1 MLKGSASDFCG
12 GLVWLC
18 NQCSIRSAALS
29 HRGHFLEH
37 EPWGASVPVTQGTL
51 PLHGTPSS
59 TDGCSA
65 AQSWGHLKGS
75 YLKSGKMPGRGGFVF
90 GKELHVQG
98 NRLQVDS
105 KSILNA
111 PFGRED
117 SCANLPLS
125 PAKMGPGAG
134 MSLWHCSS
142 WTEKW
147 EGVRWVGAGRFARE
161 REQPAL
167 LTHALPSFPSRAG
180 GQVVLSSSQSR
191 DCKIRCEGWR
201 FTLERRWMRED
212 KSANLQTM
220 FVRNTFFVCVCAWA
234 AFFNVHDA
242 QIRLSQ
248 KQMA

>member
-1 MLKGSASDFCG
+1 MTSVAGWSGSATSAPSALQHSPTEDAFWSTRHEVPLYQWHRG
-12 GLVWLC
+12 PSRYMGHHPP
-18 NQCSIRSAALS
+18 QMGAAL
-29 HRGHFLEH
+29 HKG
-37 EPWGASVPVTQGTL
+37 
-51 PLHGTPSS
+51 
-59 TDGCSA
+59 
-65 AQSWGHLKGS
+65 WGHLKGS

-98 NRLQVDS
+98 NRLQIDS

-142 WTEKW
+142 RTEKW

-161 REQPAL
+161 REQAAL

-191 DCKIRCEGWR
+191 DCKIWCEGWR
-201 FTLERRWMRED
+201 FTLERSWMRED
-212 KSANLQTM
+212 KSAYLQTM

>member
-1 MLKGSASDFCG
+1 MTSVAGWSGSATSAQSA
-12 GLVWLC
+12 L
-18 NQCSIRSAALS
+18 QRSPTEDAFWSTSHEVPLYQWHRGPSRYMGHHPPQMGAAL
-29 HRGHFLEH
+29 HKG
-37 EPWGASVPVTQGTL
+37 
-51 PLHGTPSS
+51 
-59 TDGCSA
+59 
-65 AQSWGHLKGS
+65 WGHLKGS

-117 SCANLPLS
+117 SCANLLPLA
-125 PAKMGPGAG
+125 PAKTGPGAG

-147 EGVRWVGAGRFARE
+147 GGVRWVGAGRFARE

-191 DCKIRCEGWR
+191 DCKIRCEGRR
-201 FTLERRWMRED
+201 FTLERSWTRED
-212 KSANLQTM
+212 KFANLQTL
-220 FVRNTFFVCVCAWA
+220 FVRNTFCVCVCVRAWA